1 MNTVEV
7 YLGLGTNLGDR
18 KRNISEAIERL
29 DRAFGC
35 HYAALSSIRE
45 TEPWGFES
53 QDRFL
58 NCALRYDLSEPTD
71 ISQTDFAL
79 GILRICK
86 DIESAMGRSGNPEYD
101 SSGKRIYRSRII
113 DIDILLIGDWHIDEP
128 DLKVPHPLMQE
139 RDFALLPL
147 SEIISGP
154 LRSHY
159 SEYFGQ

>member
-1 MNTVEV
+1 M
-7 YLGLGTNLGDR
+7 GLGTNLGDR

-53 QDRFL
+53 QDSFL
-58 NCALRYDLSEPTD
+58 NCAVRYDLSEPTD
-71 ISQTDFAL
+71 MSQTDFAL
-79 GILRICK
+79 GILKICK

-113 DIDILLIGDWHIDEP
+113 DIDILLFGNAGISLPRLEI
-128 DLKVPHPLMQE
+128 PHPRLWE

-147 SEIISGP
+147 SEIISDP

>member
-1 MNTVEV
+1 M
-7 YLGLGTNLGDR
+7 GLGTNLGDR
-18 KRNISEAIERL
+18 MRNISEAIARL

-35 HYAALSSIRE
+35 RYAALSSIRE

-58 NCALRYDLSEPTD
+58 NCAVRYDLSVPKD
-71 ISQTDFAL
+71 MSQTDFAL
-79 GILRICK
+79 GILKICK
-86 DIESAMGRSGNPEYD
+86 NIESSMGRSGNPEYD